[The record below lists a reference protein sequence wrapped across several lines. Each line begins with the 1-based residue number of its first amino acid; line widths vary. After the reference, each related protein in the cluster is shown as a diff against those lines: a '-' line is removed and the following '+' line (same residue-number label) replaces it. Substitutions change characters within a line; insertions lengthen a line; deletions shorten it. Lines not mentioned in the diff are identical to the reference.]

1 MSDNNDLYIIAASH
15 TETCFS
21 DCEYIVPGADL
32 CTSVDID
39 RRVVSYRP
47 YDCHKDN
54 CICGYLPRYR
64 LIEISPESAA
74 LRFSVLILAE
84 SKNIIDPAGS
94 VVGRAVLFCGAKTVL
109 YSIGGL
115 WYTEV

>member
-1 MSDNNDLYIIAASH
+1 MSDNNDLYIAGSPA
-15 TETCFS
+15 ETCFS
-21 DCEYIVPGADL
+21 ECEYIVPGADM
-32 CTSVDID
+32 CTSVDVD

-47 YDCHKDN
+47 FDCHKDN

-74 LRFSVLILAE
+74 LRFDVLILAE

-94 VVGRAVLFCGAKTVL
+94 VVGRAVLFSGAKTVL

>member
-1 MSDNNDLYIIAASH
+1 MSDNNDLYIAGSPA
-15 TETCFS
+15 ETCFS
-21 DCEYIVPGADL
+21 ECEYIVPGADM

-47 YDCHKDN
+47 VDCHRYN
-54 CICGYLPRYR
+54 CSCGYLPRYR

-74 LRFSVLILAE
+74 LRFDVLILAE

-94 VVGRAVLFCGAKTVL
+94 VVGRAVRFSGAKTVL